1 MSYNFQKWYYTILFT
16 LFLACTPDYDFEIA
30 PYTIVPENLI
40 IDEPTG
46 IKLESHIVTNQVSIN
61 IKLPSD
67 GTYRIKLYDFT
78 NTLVSQERITAK
90 AGDNLLNIYVSALPV
105 SSYRVEL
112 YTESNFLLGREVFTI
127 KN

>member
-1 MSYNFQKWYYTILFT
+1 MSYNFQKWYYTILFL
-16 LFLACTPDYDFEIA
+16 LFLACSKEYDFEIA

-46 IKLESHIVTNQVSIN
+46 IKLESYIVTNQVSIN
-61 IKLPSD
+61 AKLPAE
-67 GTYRIKLYDFT
+67 GTYRIKLYDFS

-112 YTESNFLLGREVFTI
+112 YTESNNLLGKEVFAI